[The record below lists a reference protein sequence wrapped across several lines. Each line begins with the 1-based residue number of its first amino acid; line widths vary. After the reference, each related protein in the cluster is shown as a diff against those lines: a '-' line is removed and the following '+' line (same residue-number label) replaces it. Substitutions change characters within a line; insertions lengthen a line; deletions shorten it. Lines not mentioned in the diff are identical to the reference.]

1 MSVGSGGQY
10 LYGLGGGI
18 ENASEMG
25 YRQAVTP
32 DELQGRM
39 NTTMRSV
46 NRAMIVVGAPV
57 GGLLADAIGYRP
69 TLWIAIVGFAVVAVS
84 SLHRRFCMPATETAG
99 HAGQERSSGRPIPRS
114 GQAEEH
120 LARFDA
126 RDAHPL
132 GPVRCQPG
140 LPGEP

>member
-1 MSVGSGGQY
+1 MSVGSGGQF

-18 ENASEMG
+18 ENADEMG
-25 YRQAVTP
+25 YREAVTP

-39 NTTMRSV
+39 NTTMRTV

-57 GGLLADAIGYRP
+57 GGLLADAIGHRP
-69 TLWIAIVGFAVVAVS
+69 T
-84 SLHRRFCMPATETAG
+84 LHRRFGMPATETAG

-126 RDAHPL
+126 RDAHLL